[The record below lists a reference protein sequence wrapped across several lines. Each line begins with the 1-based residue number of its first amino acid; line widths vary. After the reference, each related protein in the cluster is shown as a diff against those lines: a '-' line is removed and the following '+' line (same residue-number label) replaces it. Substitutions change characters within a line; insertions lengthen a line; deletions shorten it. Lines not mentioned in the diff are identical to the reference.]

1 MALSDLPAYSPA
13 LNGTILTQY
22 STVYLKLLLD
32 MRRIFGVLKGRI
44 QNLGP
49 ASPVQDAVT
58 SSSRARIC
66 DLYSITMTLR
76 EVEDSEG
83 EKGEAL
89 EDAPGARGDEGQG
102 GGKSIFHMD
111 RSESARTAEKREE
124 LVSYIAQRPGNSP
137 RR

>member
-102 GGKSIFHMD
+102 GWEKHLPHGQIGKRTHS
-111 RSESARTAEKREE
+111 RKARGAGKLYCTET
-124 LVSYIAQRPGNSP
+124 G
-137 RR
+137 